1 MANYKLAVMLQVKDI
16 PNAEVMQKFAD
27 RYPQTDVKNVMTF
40 LNLLR
45 VGTDLSNA
53 LNGYL
58 AEYDLLQG
66 RWWVLLLLMR
76 EDNLSSTPSALA
88 EKAGV
93 SRATM
98 TGLLDGLLRDKL
110 ISRIHAKQDR
120 RQIEIRLTKQG
131 QAKLDDVMPGYYQ
144 RVNQLMQSLN
154 ESETMNLMSL
164 LQRIY
169 QQRHVFENQTVEMQ
183 NQPRS

>member
-1 MANYKLAVMLQVKDI
+1 MANYKLATMLQVKDI
-16 PNAEVMQKFAD
+16 PNAEILQKFAD
-27 RYPQTDVKNVMTF
+27 RYPQTDIKNVMTF

-45 VGTDLSNA
+45 VGSDLSVG
-53 LNGYL
+53 LNSYL

-110 ISRIHAKQDR
+110 ISRVHGRQDR
-120 RQIEIRLTKQG
+120 RQILIRMTVLG
-131 QAKLDDVMPGYYQ
+131 QAKLDEVMPG
-144 RVNQLMQSLN
+144 
-154 ESETMNLMSL
+154 
-164 LQRIY
+164 
-169 QQRHVFENQTVEMQ
+169 
-183 NQPRS
+183 

>member
-1 MANYKLAVMLQVKDI
+1 MLQVKDI
-16 PNAEVMQKFAD
+16 PNAEIMQKFAA
-27 RYPQTDVKNVMTF
+27 RYPETDIKSVITF

-45 VGTDLSNA
+45 VGSDLSHG
-53 LNGYL
+53 LNTYL

-98 TGLLDGLLRDKL
+98 TGLLDGLSREKL
-110 ISRIHAKQDR
+110 ISRVHAKIDR
-120 RQIEIRLTKQG
+120 RQVQIRLTELG
-131 QAKLDDVMPGYYQ
+131 QAKLDEVMPGYYQ
-144 RVNQLMQSLN
+144 RVNQLMQVLT
-154 ESETMNLMSL
+154 ESESKHFMSL
-164 LQRIY
+164 LQKIY
-169 QQRHVFENQTVEMQ
+169 QQRHVFQNHSVEINDQ
-183 NQPRS
+183 LRS

>member
-1 MANYKLAVMLQVKDI
+1 MANYKLTAMLQVKDI
-16 PNAEVMQKFAD
+16 PNAEILQKFAD
-27 RYPQTDVKNVMTF
+27 RYPQTDINSVMTF

-45 VGTDLSNA
+45 VGSDLSHG
-53 LNGYL
+53 LNRYL

-98 TGLLDGLLRDKL
+98 TGLLDGLLREKL
-110 ISRIHAKQDR
+110 ISRVHARQDR
-120 RQIEIRLTKQG
+120 RQILIRLTALG
-131 QAKLDDVMPGYYQ
+131 QAKLDEVMPGYYQ
-144 RVNQLMQSLN
+144 RVKHLMQALT
-154 ESETMNLMSL
+154 ETEAIHLMSL
-164 LQRIY
+164 LEKIY
-169 QQRHVFENQTVEMQ
+169 QRRHVFEDA
-183 NQPRS
+183 SHLK

>member
-1 MANYKLAVMLQVKDI
+1 MLQVKDI
-16 PNAEVMQKFAD
+16 PNAEILQKFAD
-27 RYPQTDVKNVMTF
+27 RYPQTDIKSVMTF

-45 VGTDLSNA
+45 VGSDLSHG

-98 TGLLDGLLRDKL
+98 TGLLDGLLREKL
-110 ISRIHAKQDR
+110 ISRVHARQDR
-120 RQIEIRLTKQG
+120 RQILIRLTAQG
-131 QAKLDDVMPGYYQ
+131 QAKLDEVMPGYYQ
-144 RVNQLMQSLN
+144 RVNQLMRALT
-154 ESETMNLMSL
+154 ETEAIHLMSL
-164 LQRIY
+164 LEKIY
-169 QQRHVFENQTVEMQ
+169 QRRHVFEDE
-183 NQPRS
+183 SHH